1 MAARGVFFFPPSP
14 RLNASLDPRKNTH
27 TLGRFAYRANPVSL
41 CAVRALPAS
50 PSKESDM
57 SYTICLIPGDGI
69 GPEVAG
75 AARSVLDALDLGITW
90 IPLAAGAGALEKYGS
105 VLPDETLQA
114 IVEHKYALKG
124 PITTPIGT
132 GFSSVNVELRNRLK
146 LFNCL
151 RPIRSLPGVKTRYD
165 DVDMIIFRENTEGL
179 YVGQENEIIEG
190 VITSLKVVTR
200 FASERIA
207 RAAFEYAQEHGRK
220 KVTAF
225 HKANIMKKTDG
236 LWLECARKIHKEVAP
251 QLQYEEMLIDSGCM
265 QLVRH
270 PETFDCLLCQ
280 NLDGDI
286 ISDLCAGLVGG
297 LGLAPGANIG
307 EECKIFEA
315 VHGSAPD
322 LAGKNVANPLA
333 LIMSGELMLRY
344 LGEIDSADRLRTA
357 YENLLQTEDKS
368 ELTRDLGGS
377 NTTSGFAE
385 AIIRR
390 LN

>member
-1 MAARGVFFFPPSP
+1 
-14 RLNASLDPRKNTH
+14 
-27 TLGRFAYRANPVSL
+27 
-41 CAVRALPAS
+41 
-50 PSKESDM
+50 M
-57 SYTICLIPGDGI
+57 SYTICQIPGDGI
-69 GPEVAG
+69 GPEVSA
-75 AARSVLDALDLGITW
+75 AARTVLDALADIRWVVL
-90 IPLAAGAGALEKYGS
+90 PAGAGAIEEHGA
-105 VLPDETLQA
+105 VLPEHTLDA
-114 IVEHKYALKG
+114 ICEHKYALKG
-124 PITTPIGT
+124 PVTTPIGT

-151 RPIRSLPGVKTRYD
+151 RPIRSLPGVKTRYEN
-165 DVDMIIFRENTEGL
+165 VDMIIFRENTEGL

-200 FASERIA
+200 YASERIA
-207 RAAFEYAQEHGRK
+207 RAAFEYALEHGRK

-236 LWLECARKIHKEVAP
+236 LWLECARRMHKEVAP
-251 QLQYEEMLIDSGCM
+251 SIIYEELLIDSGCM

-297 LGLAPGANIG
+297 LGLAPGANLG
-307 EECKIFEA
+307 DDCKIFEA

-344 LGEIDSADRLRTA
+344 LGELDAADKLRAA
-357 YENLLQTEDKS
+357 YEDLLITGDPA
-368 ELTRDLGGS
+368 ELTRDLGGTNS
-377 NTTSGFAE
+377 TTGFAE
-385 AIIRR
+385 AIVKR
-390 LN
+390 LT

>member
-1 MAARGVFFFPPSP
+1 
-14 RLNASLDPRKNTH
+14 
-27 TLGRFAYRANPVSL
+27 
-41 CAVRALPAS
+41 
-50 PSKESDM
+50 M

-75 AARSVLDALDLGITW
+75 AARAVLDALNLGITW
-90 IPLAAGAGALEKYGS
+90 IPLAAGAGALEKHGS
-105 VLPDETLQA
+105 VLPDETLEA

-165 DVDMIIFRENTEGL
+165 NVDMIIFRENTEGL

-207 RAAFEYAQEHGRK
+207 RAAFEYALEHGRK

-236 LWLECARKIHKEVAP
+236 LWLECARRIHKEVAP
-251 QLQYEEMLIDSGCM
+251 ELHYEEMLIDSGCM

-357 YENLLQTEDKS
+357 YESLLQTDDKS

-377 NTTSGFAE
+377 NTTSGFAD